1 MKKEKFLGILVGL
14 IVLLSL
20 MASSCREAPDDIIDE
35 IITKNWTVSING
47 SAAAHVG
54 DTVKLTAVLTG
65 ASYDKTRF
73 SWVVID
79 PDGVDYCTSGKTV
92 ELVLTN
98 IGEYFAD
105 LEATNTETKK
115 TATASFKLT
124 VTRRGIIISLGQTE
138 GNYLTGD
145 NLKFDSL
152 VIFTKLVTAS
162 DESLGRFILN
172 FGDGFALDTVIN
184 NSQTVLKHQY
194 SNYGD
199 YKITFLNSEYIEKTF
214 TITDPNPDD
223 TTTVYDVDINQYH
236 DLAVATTYS
245 NAMFAKVDSINKK
258 FYLLISVAATER
270 TIGPQTQI
278 ILKGNWNGS
287 NYSEWSTYI
296 TGTAKSL
303 IVTTSKGRYIRLEIK
318 NYNIGFEYRGNIIVN
333 TNDWINAQNM
343 APFYRTDSDVFD
355 TGSIHF
361 IIKNDNKIHPPQ

>member
-1 MKKEKFLGILVGL
+1 MKEKTLNILVGL

-20 MASSCREAPDDIIDE
+20 MASSCSEAPDDIIDE
-35 IITKNWTVSING
+35 VVKNWTVSING
-47 SAAAHVG
+47 SATAHVG
-54 DTVKLTAVLTG
+54 DTTELTAVLTG

-73 SWVVID
+73 SWVVVD
-79 PDGVDYCTSGKTV
+79 PDGADYCASGKTV
-92 ELVLTN
+92 ELILTN

-115 TATASFKLT
+115 IATASFKLT
-124 VTRRGIIISLGQTE
+124 VTRRGVIISLGQTT

-145 NLKFDSL
+145 NLEFDSL
-152 VIFTKLVTAS
+152 GIFIKIATAA
-162 DESLGRFILN
+162 DESLGRFVLN
-172 FGDGFALDTVIN
+172 FGDSFALDTVIN

-194 SNYGD
+194 HNYGD
-199 YKITFLNSEYIEKTF
+199 YKITFLNSEYIEKSF
-214 TITDPNPDD
+214 TITDPNPGD

-245 NAMFAKVDSINKK
+245 NAMFAQIDSINKK

-278 ILKGNWNGS
+278 TLKGNWDGT
-287 NYSEWSTYI
+287 NYSGWNTYI

-303 IVTTSKGRYIRLEIK
+303 IVTTVKGRYIRLEIK
-318 NYNIGFEYRGNIIVN
+318 NYNIGFEYRGNVIVN

-343 APFYRTDSDVFD
+343 APFYRTDADVFD
-355 TGSIHF
+355 TGSIHLV
-361 IIKNDNKIHPPQ
+361 IGNDNKIHQP